1 MRDSSVV
8 DLIDDLNA
16 KQVRRPLGLG
26 ALSLGLLAIRAGGA
40 PGSVASYVGAFALLA
55 AIPTWGIGAWLDQL
69 LRRSVLLYHLDN
81 DLEAKRW
88 SPNWK
93 A

>member
-16 KQVRRPLGLG
+16 KQVRRPLGRALGLG

-40 PGSVASYVGAFALLA
+40 PGSVASYVRAFALLA
-55 AIPTWGIGAWLDQL
+55 AIPTWGVGAWLDQL
-69 LRRSVLLYHLDN
+69 LRRSVLLYQAGSAGEIVN
-81 DLEAKRW
+81 
-88 SPNWK
+88 
-93 A
+93 